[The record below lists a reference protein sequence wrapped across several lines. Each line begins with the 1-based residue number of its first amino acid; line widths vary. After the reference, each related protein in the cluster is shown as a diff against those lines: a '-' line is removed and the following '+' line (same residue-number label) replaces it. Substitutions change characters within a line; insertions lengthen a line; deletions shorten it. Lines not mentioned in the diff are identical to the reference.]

1 MGMGDATA
9 PPAPPSGGVERVLAF
24 LERQP
29 WITDALFVA
38 MPLSLLSYASRDAF
52 YGHNLFLPGW
62 VELVLS
68 LTMTGVLTLRRSLLV
83 PAAVTVVAAALLM
96 VVLLIPPSI
105 QILAVPITVYTV
117 AKFGSPKV
125 SRAFLGVGLAGSLL
139 VLVPYVANVFWIGP
153 PVTGRSAAPALGFQE
168 AVVATV
174 VAGFC
179 ASTVMVAWMLGE
191 VGARS
196 RRRVAEIEERNRL
209 LIRERAHEAAAA
221 ATDERLRIARDMHD
235 VVSHSLSVMI
245 AQADGGRYVAS
256 SDPRAAERA
265 LETIASTGRGSLVE
279 LRRMLGV
286 LRSAEDPVE
295 HRPQPKATDIAELV
309 GSVRAAGLPVEYR
322 QPEWLD
328 ELSEGQSLAVYRVVQ
343 EALTNTL
350 KHAGPDARSRVLITT
365 AGPDLLV
372 EIVDRDPSGSR
383 VVPSTSTDGSGQG
396 GQARP
401 GSGIE
406 GMKERVAL
414 YSGTVEAGVEG
425 AGFAVR
431 ARFPGSRDLPAAAPT
446 RTPRT
451 GRSAVLKSAD
461 SLPGDAR
468 R

>member
-1 MGMGDATA
+1 MGDATA
-9 PPAPPSGGVERVLAF
+9 PATPPSGGVERVLVF

-68 LTMTGVLTLRRSLLV
+68 LAMTGVLALRRTLLV
-83 PAAVTVVAAALLM
+83 PAAVTVAAAALLM

-117 AKFGSPKV
+117 ARFGSPKV
-125 SRAFLGVGLAGSLL
+125 SRTFLGIGLAGSLL
-139 VLVPYVANVFWIGP
+139 VLVPYSANVFGIGLP
-153 PVTGRSAAPALGFQE
+153 AAGRAEAPALGFQE
-168 AVVATV
+168 AVLATV

-209 LIRERAHEAAAA
+209 LIRERAREAAAA

-245 AQADGGRYVAS
+245 AQADGGRYIAS
-256 SDPRAAERA
+256 SDPHAAERA
-265 LETIASTGRGSLVE
+265 LGTIASTGRESLVD

-286 LRSAEDPVE
+286 LRSSEDPVE

-309 GSVRAAGLPVEYR
+309 GSVRAAGLPVEHR

-328 ELSEGQSLAVYRVVQ
+328 ELPEGQSLAVYRVVQ

-350 KHAGPDARSRVLITT
+350 KHAGPDARARVLITT

-372 EIVDRDPSGSR
+372 EIVDHDPSGSR
-383 VVPSTSTDGSGQG
+383 VAPSASIG
-396 GQARP
+396 GGEQRSQARP

-414 YSGTVEAGVEG
+414 FSGTVEAGVEG

-431 ARFPGSRDLPAAAPT
+431 ARFPASRELPAADPT
-446 RTPRT
+446 RIPRT
-451 GRSAVLKSAD
+451 GRSAVPTSTD
-461 SLPGDAR
+461 SLTWDAR